1 MKRAR
6 SLLTLLLLTAA
17 SLFLAGEATA
27 QTRCDI
33 ESNNALDCILT
44 SFQSATQSWQSR
56 LAGLAITL
64 FWILAAIEFSW
75 AAIQLAFRGADLGE
89 WLSTL
94 VNQVMFIGFFAALLQ
109 FSAEWASAIIASFQ
123 QAANIAGGA
132 GLLRPSDIF
141 DVGIRLATSLYDAS
155 SNWNIVHNL
164 VLVIAGFFILI
175 AFGLITAYLI
185 VALVESFIV
194 ISAGVL
200 FMGFGGSRWTK
211 DYAVRIFQYC
221 MSIGAKL
228 FVIQLLA
235 GLMIAVV
242 EPWASLA
249 QGTSSLSA
257 ASLTSIF
264 VLVGISIIFVAIVS
278 IIPQMVQTLINGSGV
293 AGGGERLYATTAGMV
308 TGSVAGAVGG
318 VMAMHS
324 ARRLASEQLAAAEAD
339 SSAPAPGLRRQAQLA
354 SGTARNLGKHAA
366 ADLGARLGGRMARW
380 AGAMDSER
388 QSLKTRPRA
397 TGERQMRPEG
407 PAGADQPKPF
417 AGTSPD
423 RDDGKS

>member
-1 MKRAR
+1 
-6 SLLTLLLLTAA
+6 
-17 SLFLAGEATA
+17 
-27 QTRCDI
+27 
-33 ESNNALDCILT
+33 
-44 SFQSATQSWQSR
+44 
-56 LAGLAITL
+56 
-64 FWILAAIEFSW
+64 
-75 AAIQLAFRGADLGE
+75 
-89 WLSTL
+89 
-94 VNQVMFIGFFAALLQ
+94 MFIGFFAALLQ
-109 FSAEWASAIIASFQ
+109 FSAEWASAIISSFQ
-123 QAANIAGGA
+123 QAANIAGGTN
-132 GLLRPSDIF
+132 LLRPSDIF
-141 DVGIRLATSLYDAS
+141 DVGIKLATALYDAS

-235 GLMIAVV
+235 GLTIAVV
-242 EPWASLA
+242 EPWAALA

-264 VLVGISIIFVAIVS
+264 VLVGISIIFVAIIS

-293 AGGGERLYATTAGMV
+293 ASGGERLYATTAGVV
-308 TGSVAGAVGG
+308 TGSVAGTVGG
-318 VMAMHS
+318 AMATHS

-339 SSAPAPGLRRQAQLA
+339 GRAEAMKEADSSELGVGWCFRARTPERPTLRVGAPESRA
-354 SGTARNLGKHAA
+354 AR
-366 ADLGARLGGRMARW
+366 
-380 AGAMDSER
+380 S
-388 QSLKTRPRA
+388 
-397 TGERQMRPEG
+397 
-407 PAGADQPKPF
+407 
-417 AGTSPD
+417 
-423 RDDGKS
+423 